1 MIKKIVVLTINYSL
15 KPLFYIM
22 LKLFNTVV
30 IFRFGNSLG
39 DQVYMSSILRE
50 INIKKKK
57 NIILFTNF
65 DQFYKNNPRI
75 KLLIRSTHGTIVSF
89 LLDSMRGEMIMNFN
103 SIHSNKS
110 NKHFLY
116 YHKKNIHIAQAMS
129 EHFSLDLD
137 YNDLKNELFLTEKEK
152 KYFSAKMDLPEK
164 YSLIHSQSKQSFTKN
179 KEWKREGMQDI
190 INHFNNINWIQIGKS
205 EEPKLK
211 NCNFFFDL
219 PLRELAFLIS
229 RCDFIVCYEGF
240 FNHLASCFNKKTF
253 LIHTGFLPI
262 QSFKY
267 SNNIII
273 HNNDKIRCHP
283 CYDLVCEEHQENV
296 KQNINSEFVLKKIK
310 NNLNP

>member
-1 MIKKIVVLTINYSL
+1 MIKKIIISILNYSL
-15 KPLFYIM
+15 KPLVYIL
-22 LKLFNTVV
+22 LKLFNTVI

-75 KLLIRSTHGTIVSF
+75 KILIKSTYGTIVSF
-89 LLDSMRGEMIMNFN
+89 LLNNMTGKMIMNFN
-103 SIHSNKS
+103 SIYSNKS

-129 EHFSLDLD
+129 EHFPLDLD
-137 YNDLKNELFLTEKEK
+137 YSNLENELFLTEKEK
-152 KYFSAKMDLPEK
+152 KSFSFKMNLPKK

-179 KEWKREGMQDI
+179 KEWKQEGMQDI
-190 INHFNNINWIQIGKS
+190 INNLDNINWIQIGKS

-211 NCNFFFDL
+211 NCSFFFDL
-219 PLRELAFLIS
+219 PLRELAFIIS
-229 RCDFIVCYEGF
+229 KCDFIVCYEGF

-267 SNNIII
+267 KNNIVI
-273 HNNDKIRCHP
+273 HNNEKIRCYP
-283 CYDLVCEEHQENV
+283 CYDLVCDEHQKNV
-296 KQNINSEFVLKKIK
+296 KQNIDSEFVFKKIK
-310 NNLNP
+310 NNLNL